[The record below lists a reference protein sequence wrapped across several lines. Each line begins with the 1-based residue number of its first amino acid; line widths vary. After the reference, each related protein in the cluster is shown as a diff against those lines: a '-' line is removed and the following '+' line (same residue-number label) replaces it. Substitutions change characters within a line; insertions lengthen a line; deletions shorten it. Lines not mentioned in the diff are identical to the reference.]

1 MKGEILMF
9 QSTRKI
15 LSVIALL
22 LSLMLFTTNAAFAS
36 GGGFH
41 DSKTA
46 ILIAN
51 FGTTVPEAVKALTN
65 ISDKVRKTFPETEVR
80 ITFTSNMIR
89 SIWKE
94 RRQEAQRWLDMGI
107 PEEVLYVKNIIQT
120 LGDLQ
125 EDGFRTIVVQPTHM
139 FYMEQSHDLNAYLR
153 AMNNIRTIKP
163 NWKPFEKIVM
173 SRPALGMPGV
183 QYDYHKD
190 IEAVVKSL
198 QADADQAKKQDA
210 MLVYMGH
217 GNDYWSTGI
226 YAETQKA
233 MREAYPEVETF
244 IGVVEGSP
252 QLDGLMP
259 DLKNSKKKKIILR
272 PFMITAGDHATN
284 DMAGP
289 EDDSWASVLKAEG
302 YDVASIL
309 QGLGS
314 NDEFVAVLIDHI
326 RDAANSRGIELH

>member
-1 MKGEILMF
+1 MF
-9 QSTRKI
+9 KQKTRI
-15 LSVIALL
+15 LSILVLFIAC
-22 LSLMLFTTNAAFAS
+22 MLFSSSAVLAS

-65 ISDKVRKTFPETEVR
+65 ITELTKKAFPKTEVR
-80 ITFTSNMIR
+80 ITFTSNIVR

-94 RRQEAQRWLDMGI
+94 RREEAQKWLDMGI
-107 PEEVLYVKNIIQT
+107 PKEVLYVKNIIQT

-125 EDGFRTIVVQPTHM
+125 EEGYRTIVVQPTHM

-153 AMNNIRTIKP
+153 ALNNIRTMKP
-163 NWKPFEKIVM
+163 NWKPYDKIVM
-173 SRPALGMPGV
+173 GRPALGMPGV
-183 QYDYHKD
+183 QFDYHKD
-190 IEAVVKSL
+190 IDAVVKSL
-198 QADADQAKKQDA
+198 KRDAEQAEKQDA

-226 YAETQKA
+226 YTETQQA
-233 MREAYPEVETF
+233 MRVAYPEVETF

-252 QLDGLMP
+252 QIDGLLP
-259 DLKNSKKKKIILR
+259 ELKKSSKKKIILR
-272 PFMITAGDHATN
+272 PFMITAGDHAVN

-289 EDDSWASVLKAEG
+289 EEDSWASVLKAEG
-302 YDVASIL
+302 YEVASIL
-309 QGLGS
+309 QGLGN
-314 NDEFVAVLIDHI
+314 NDEFAAVLINHI
-326 RDAANSRGIELH
+326 KDAAKSRGIELH